1 MSTSSI
7 GFGSSCIH
15 SDYKLKAGTSHME
28 PIHATTTFS
37 YDDASELMSIFRG
50 DKEGYI
56 YSRWQN
62 PTIELVAQKIAR
74 LEAHR
79 VFDSNNNPVELYCH
93 LFSSGMGAITALFLS
108 QLKPGEKVITQ
119 GNLYGGTNE
128 LLHGVLSGLKIEP
141 VFANLKDLNGLE
153 AMIKKDASI
162 KMIYVETPANPTIDC
177 YDLMAIAEIGKRYHV
192 ILAADN
198 TFATPYLQQPF
209 KYGFDFVAH
218 STTKYL
224 NGHGNAVSGALVGR
238 DVNYMK
244 KDFLSIYKL
253 LGANGNAFDAWL
265 LNNGMKTLELRMDRH
280 CHNAQTVAEQL
291 EAHPKVAKVN
301 YCGLLSH
308 PDHYVAK
315 KQMNNYGGMLSFEL
329 KGGMDAGIA
338 MMNKIK
344 FCTLAVSLGTVDTII
359 QHPASM
365 SHIKVDKAQREK
377 YGITDG
383 LIRLSVGLENI
394 EDIIAD
400 LDQAMN

>member
-1 MSTSSI
+1 MMHTSI

-15 SDYKLKAGTSHME
+15 SDYEQKTGAPHME

-37 YDDASELMSIFRG
+37 YEDASELMRVFRG

-79 VFDSNNNPVELYCH
+79 INTAPVELYCN

-128 LLHGVLSGLKIEP
+128 LLQNILTGLKIEP
-141 VFANLKDLNGLE
+141 VFTHLKNLNHVEDLV
-153 AMIKKDASI
+153 KKDASI

-177 YDLMAIAEIGKRYHV
+177 YDLKGLSQIGKRHHL

-209 KYGFDFVAH
+209 KYDFDFVVH

-224 NGHGNAVSGALVGR
+224 NGHGNATGGALVGR
-238 DVNYMK
+238 DVEYMK
-244 KDFLSIYKL
+244 KEFFHIFKL
-253 LGANGNAFDAWL
+253 LGANSNAFDAWL
-265 LNNGMKTLELRMDRH
+265 LNNGLKTLELRMDRH
-280 CHNAQTVAEQL
+280 CANAFTVAEVL
-291 EAHPKVAKVN
+291 EKHPKVARVN
-301 YCGLLSH
+301 YCGLPSH
-308 PDHYVAK
+308 PDYAVAK
-315 KQMNNYGGMLSFEL
+315 KQMHQFGGMLSFEL
-329 KGGMDAGIA
+329 KGGMEAGVA
-338 MMNKIK
+338 MMNKIN

-365 SHIKVDKAQREK
+365 SHLKMEKSQREL

-383 LIRLSVGLENI
+383 LIRLSVGIENV

-400 LDQAMN
+400 LDRAMG

>member
-1 MSTSSI
+1 MNNKSI

-15 SDYKLKAGTSHME
+15 SDYEQKAGASHME

-37 YDDASELMSIFRG
+37 YDDASELMSVFRG

-62 PTIELVAQKIAR
+62 PTIELAAQKIAR
-74 LEAHR
+74 LEAYGLK
-79 VFDSNNNPVELYCH
+79 NNNTPLELYCN

-119 GNLYGGTNE
+119 GNLYGGSNE
-128 LLHGVLSGLKIEP
+128 ILQNVFTGLKIEP
-141 VFANLKDLNGLE
+141 VFTDLKNLNLVE
-153 AMIKKDASI
+153 ETIKKNSTI
-162 KMIYVETPANPTIDC
+162 KMIYVETPSNPTIDC
-177 YDLMAIAEIGKRYHV
+177 YDLEGLSTIGKAHHL

-209 KYGFDFVAH
+209 KYDFDFVVH

-224 NGHGNAVSGALVGR
+224 NGHGNATGGALVGR
-238 DVNYMK
+238 DVEYMK
-244 KDFLSIYKL
+244 KKFFHIYKL
-253 LGANGNAFDAWL
+253 LGANSNAFDAWL
-265 LNNGMKTLELRMDRH
+265 LNNGLKTLELRMDRH
-280 CHNAQTVAEQL
+280 CSNALSVAEAL
-291 EAHPKVAKVN
+291 EKHSKVSRVN
-301 YCGLLSH
+301 YCGLPSH
-308 PDHYVAK
+308 PDYTVAK
-315 KQMNNYGGMLSFEL
+315 KQMSKFGGMLSFEL
-329 KGGMDAGIA
+329 NGGMNAGIA
-338 MMNKIK
+338 MMNKIQ

-365 SHIKVDKAQREK
+365 SHLKVDKSQREK

-383 LIRLSVGLENI
+383 LIRLSVGIENV

>member
-1 MSTSSI
+1 MAHSSI

-15 SDYKLKAGTSHME
+15 SDYELKAGTSHME

-62 PTIELVAQKIAR
+62 PTTELVAQKIAR

-79 VFDSNNNPVELYCH
+79 LTDSNNKPLELYCY

-108 QLKPGEKVITQ
+108 QLKPGDRVITQ

-128 LLHGVLSGLKIEP
+128 LLHSVLAGLKIEP
-141 VFANLKDLNGLE
+141 VFTNLKNLNAVEDL
-153 AMIKKDASI
+153 IKKDHSI

-177 YDLMAIAEIGKRYHV
+177 YDLKAIAELGKRHHL

-224 NGHGNAVSGALVGR
+224 NGHGNATSGALLGR
-238 DVNYMK
+238 DVSYMK
-244 KDFLSIYKL
+244 KEFFHIYKL
-253 LGANGNAFDAWL
+253 LGANSNAFDGWL
-265 LNNGMKTLELRMDRH
+265 LNNGIKTLELRMDRH
-280 CHNAQTVAEQL
+280 CTNAYTVAEVL
-291 EAHPKVAKVN
+291 EKHPKVARVN
-301 YCGLLSH
+301 YCGLPSH
-308 PDHYVAK
+308 PDYGVAK
-315 KQMNNYGGMLSFEL
+315 KQMHQFGGMLSFEL

-365 SHIKVDKAQREK
+365 SHLKVEKAQREK

-383 LIRLSVGLENI
+383 LIRLSVGIENV

-400 LDQAMN
+400 LDRAMS

>member
-1 MSTSSI
+1 MHNSI

-15 SDYKLKAGTSHME
+15 SDYELKAGASHME

-37 YDDASELMSIFRG
+37 YDDASELMSVFRG

-74 LEAHR
+74 LEAYR
-79 VFDSNNNPVELYCH
+79 IGATPIELYCN

-119 GNLYGGTNE
+119 GNLYGGSNE
-128 LLHGVLSGLKIEP
+128 ILQNVFTGLKIEP
-141 VFANLKDLNGLE
+141 VFTDLKNLNHVEDLV
-153 AMIKKDASI
+153 KKDSSI
-162 KMIYVETPANPTIDC
+162 KMIYVETPSNPTIDC
-177 YDLMAIAEIGKRYHV
+177 YDLKGLSQIGKKHHLT
-192 ILAADN
+192 LAADN

-209 KYGFDFVAH
+209 KYDFDFVVH

-224 NGHGNAVSGALVGR
+224 NGHGNATGGALVGR
-238 DVNYMK
+238 DVEYMK
-244 KDFLSIYKL
+244 KKFFHIYKL
-253 LGANGNAFDAWL
+253 LGANSNAFDAWL
-265 LNNGMKTLELRMDRH
+265 LNNGLKTLELRMDRH
-280 CHNAQTVAEQL
+280 CTNAFTVAEVL
-291 EAHPKVAKVN
+291 EKHPKVARVN
-301 YCGLLSH
+301 YCGLPSH
-308 PDHYVAK
+308 HDYAVAK
-315 KQMNNYGGMLSFEL
+315 KQMHQFGGMLSFEL
-329 KGGMDAGIA
+329 KGGLEAGVA
-338 MMNKIK
+338 MMNKVK

-365 SHIKVDKAQREK
+365 SHLKVEKAQREK

-383 LIRLSVGLENI
+383 LIRLSVGIENV

-400 LDQAMN
+400 LDQAMG